1 MGKKYNEYDLSGE
14 YGIGKLTNS
23 EEVFYFDLQDYDK
36 IRKYCWRLQ
45 VDKRNGYKRVVTSTH
60 PTSYTCKILTI
71 WKAITGYSYCEHKN
85 RNTLDNRRSN
95 LRPSNHKLNMQN
107 KSLYKSN
114 QVGFTGIEFS
124 PNGHYVSS
132 IRVNNRQYVLGT
144 FKTLEMAI
152 YVRVKAEAGAFDLEY
167 APSRELFS
175 KYDFDFKKEQEYW
188 KWWITQSKINYLGES
203 IYYQRVKVIRIDQ
216 NGEKVVF
223 GSLKEAI
230 ESLCLKDTKLL
241 KKCCNGELDIFK
253 GYKWR
258 YYYGEKKDEEI

>member
-23 EEVFYFDLQDYDK
+23 EEIFYFDLQDYDK
-36 IRKYCWRLQ
+36 IREYCWRLQ

-71 WKAITGYSYCEHKN
+71 WKVITGYSYCEHKN
-85 RNTLDNRRSN
+85 RNTLDNRRNN

-114 QVGFTGIEFS
+114 QIGFTGIEFS

-132 IRVNNRQYVLGT
+132 IRVDNRQYVLGT

-152 YVRVKAEAGAFDLEY
+152 YVRVKAEAGAFDPEY

-175 KYDFDFKKEQEYW
+175 KYNFDFKKEQEYW
-188 KWWITQSKINYLGES
+188 KWWTSQKEINYVNES
-203 IYYQRVKVIRIDQ
+203 IRYQEKRVAQFDLDDNFVQEFKSLEAAAYSLTNKHNR
-216 NGEKVVF
+216 
-223 GSLKEAI
+223 GSLISNCIKSGKNI
-230 ESLCLKDTKLL
+230 WK
-241 KKCCNGELDIFK
+241 N
-253 GYKWR
+253 YKWR
-258 YYYGEKKDEEI
+258 YIYYGKEE